1 MATHLARA
9 ILAAGSPWATRWPDG
24 TFNSALPGTG
34 ARAVRGGAMSGCP
47 VCGGGHESCQL
58 GPGTPYCVKT
68 ACGNPHHRPDPV
80 ADLAA
85 AGVMINAS
93 YLEAEP
99 ACDQP

>member
-1 MATHLARA
+1 
-9 ILAAGSPWATRWPDG
+9 
-24 TFNSALPGTG
+24 
-34 ARAVRGGAMSGCP
+34 MSGCP
-47 VCGGGHESCQL
+47 VCGGGHASCQF
-58 GPGTPYCVKT
+58 GPGSLYCVKT

-99 ACDQP
+99 PSDQP